1 MFLIDK
7 IEPLYFFISLFIGLF
22 FTYMLTPSPDVIIK
36 YPTPENAKHNIY
48 KDDADNC
55 FKYRTEEVKC
65 PNDKKLINEI
75 PVQQK
80 QKPDQ
85 N

>member
-7 IEPLYFFISLFIGLF
+7 IEPIYFFISLFIGLF
-22 FTYMLTPSPDVIIK
+22 LTYMLTPSPDVIIK
-36 YPTPENAKHNIY
+36 YPTPENAEYNIY

-55 FKYRTEEVKC
+55 FKYKSEEVKC

-80 QKPDQ
+80 QKQDQ